1 MRRLPAIAAIAGAV
15 VVVVLGTG
23 AGEQDGSYLVRAE
36 FRNASFLVAGE
47 EVRIAGV
54 KVGTIKSLDVTPRKT
69 AAVVLEITRHGFRDF
84 RRDATCTI
92 KPQSLI
98 GEKFVECRPTQ
109 PRAPGVAVPPPL
121 RVIRDGE
128 GKGQRHLPV
137 TQTMRPIVG
146 NTLRLPFRQRLSL
159 VLNEL
164 GAGLAGR
171 GADLR
176 TIIRSADPA
185 LRETDRVLA
194 ILERQNRALSELARD
209 SDRILAPLARDRA
222 RVASF
227 VDRAAETAAAT
238 ADRRGA
244 LGETLDRLPRFLS
257 ELRPTMTRL
266 GGLADEMTP
275 VVSDLGAGAP
285 DVNRVVA
292 QLRPFSRAATP
303 ALAALGDATVEGR
316 RALDKARPVVREL
329 RTFARAA
336 RPLGANL
343 GALLTSVRD
352 TGGIQRLMDFVFYSV
367 AATNGFDRFGH
378 YLRASLVVNLC
389 ATYVTVRNPECSA
402 NFTAGA
408 GARTA
413 RARTARARPASAR
426 TAGAKTAA
434 LDYLLADEGR

>member
-1 MRRLPAIAAIAGAV
+1 MRRVVAIGALLAVGAV
-15 VVVVLGTG
+15 ALLGTG
-23 AGEQDGSYLVRAE
+23 AGSGDGAYLVRAE

-47 EVRIAGV
+47 EVRISGV
-54 KVGTIKSLDVTPRKT
+54 KVGTIQSLAVTPRGHRRQSRWS
-69 AAVVLEITRHGFRDF
+69 AAVVLEITRPGFQDF

-98 GEKFVECRPTQ
+98 GEKFVECKPTQ
-109 PRAPGVAVPPPL
+109 PRAPEAPVPPEL
-121 RVIRDGE
+121 ALITSGE

-146 NTLRLPFRQRLSL
+146 NTLRLPYRQRLSL

-176 TIIRSADPA
+176 SIIRSADPA
-185 LRETDRVLA
+185 LRETDRVLE
-194 ILERQNRALSELARD
+194 ILARENRALADLARD
-209 SDRILAPLARDRA
+209 SDRILAPLARDKE

-227 VDRAAETAAAT
+227 VDRAATVTGAAAERR
-238 ADRRGA
+238 ADLARI
-244 LGETLDRLPRFLS
+244 LQRLPRFLR
-257 ELRPTMTRL
+257 ELRPTMARL

-275 VVSDLGAGAP
+275 VVSDLGDVAP

-292 QLRPFSRAATP
+292 QLGPFSRAATP
-303 ALAALGDATVEGR
+303 ALGALGDATVEGR
-316 RALDKARPVVREL
+316 RAVAAARPVVRDL
-329 RTFARAA
+329 RAFATAA

-343 GALLTSVRD
+343 AALLTSVRD
-352 TGGIQRLMDFVFYSV
+352 TGGIQRLMDFLFYSV

-389 ATYVTVRNPECSA
+389 STYAVARNAECSA
-402 NFTAGA
+402 NFAPSEPGA
-408 GARTA
+408 AQASAA
-413 RARTARARPASAR
+413 RASAARAI
-426 TAGAKTAA
+426 
-434 LDYLLADEGR
+434 DYLLADGGR